1 MRLSTIRR
9 GVIGENLV
17 VADCLTRGMDVYKP
31 CVDDKTVELLVLI
44 NSKPITIQVKNHK
57 SMNTKSSISISI
69 KATKA
74 DVIAVPYEGKVFYF
88 KNERKN
94 ERWGL
99 SIAIKTPRNNQKQYI
114 HFAKDYEDFP
124 YDNI

>member
-17 VADCLTRGMDVYKP
+17 VADCLKRGMDVYKP
-31 CVDDKTVELLVLI
+31 CVDDKTVDLLVLI

-88 KNERKN
+88 KNKRKN

-99 SIAIKTPRNNQKQYI
+99 SISVNTPRNNQKQYI

>member
-1 MRLSTIRR
+1 MKLSTIRR
-9 GVIGENLV
+9 GIIGENLV
-17 VADCLTRGMDVYKP
+17 IADCLRRGMDVYKP
-31 CVDDKTVELLVLI
+31 CVDDKAVDLLALI

-69 KATKA
+69 TATNA

-99 SIAIKTPRNNQKQYI
+99 SIAIKTPI
-114 HFAKDYEDFP
+114 A
-124 YDNI
+124 